1 LTIIR
6 TGQFKKDYKLA
17 RRQGR
22 NLSILRDII
31 GKLASGQKLD
41 VKHRDHKLSGS
52 MGNYRELHIQSDWLL
67 IYQIREKEKTLILV
81 RMGSHSELFE

>member
-17 RRQGR
+17 CRQGR
-22 NLSILRDII
+22 DLSILRDVLD
-31 GKLASGQKLD
+31 KLAGGQKLG
-41 VKHRDHKLSGS
+41 VKYRDHKLSGS
-52 MGNYRELHIQSDWLL
+52 MKNYHELHMQSDWLL
-67 IYQIREKEKTLILV
+67 IYQIKKEEKKLLLV